1 MSNNL
6 NNIKSNNSNNSNNNM
21 PNTTVDVDNI
31 IKRLLDGTVRTSLEF
46 LLFLYCY
53 YYFYLVKSAR
63 PGKRVNLLESE
74 VAYLCQKSRQVFL
87 SQPVLLE
94 LEAPIKV
101 CGIKMKFEVD

>member
-6 NNIKSNNSNNSNNNM
+6 NSSNNSNNNSM
-21 PNTTVDVDNI
+21 PVTTVDVDNI
-31 IKRLLDGTVRTSLEF
+31 IKRLLDGNTVR
-46 LLFLYCY
+46 LLTFH
-53 YYFYLVKSAR
+53 LVNSAR

-74 VAYLCQKSRQVFL
+74 IAYLCQKSRHVFL

-101 CGIKMKFEVD
+101 CGKYNCGRATGLIL